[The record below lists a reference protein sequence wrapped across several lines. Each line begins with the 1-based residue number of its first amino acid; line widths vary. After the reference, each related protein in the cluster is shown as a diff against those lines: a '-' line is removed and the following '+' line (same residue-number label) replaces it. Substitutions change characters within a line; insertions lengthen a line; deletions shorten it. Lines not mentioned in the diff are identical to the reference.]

1 MIFAHL
7 KRNTDSV
14 RDFPCMQNTPMH
26 THTAAFYVAGGVVVE
41 GSLPKSWYTDLMVW
55 LGEKG
60 IGVNKRRVVW

>member
-14 RDFPCMQNTPMH
+14 RDFPCMQSALML
-26 THTAAFYVAGGVVVE
+26 THTAAFCVAGCVAVKGCF
-41 GSLPKSWYTDLMVW
+41 LKSWYTDLMVW